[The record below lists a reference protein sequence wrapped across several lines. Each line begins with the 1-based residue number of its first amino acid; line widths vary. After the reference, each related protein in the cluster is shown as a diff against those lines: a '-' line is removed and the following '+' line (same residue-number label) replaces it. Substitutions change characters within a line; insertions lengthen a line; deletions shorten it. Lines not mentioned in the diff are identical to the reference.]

1 METAEKHYRMYCLA
15 ERHLSSIQKAIQ
27 SAHAVVEYSLKYGDT
42 FEYKKWAE
50 VDKTLIVLDGGCVP
64 DLSEHAE
71 ILTQF
76 NYPFAVFKEPDLDDI
91 LTCVCFIADDRIYDY
106 KNWGT
111 SFDNFVELV
120 RPAEVNYNDWL
131 DAIGGPKAEAVKML
145 ISNLRIAI

>member
-1 METAEKHYRMYCLA
+1 METSEKHYRMYCLA

-27 SAHAVVEYSLKYGDT
+27 SAHVVVEYSLKYGDM
-42 FEYKKWAE
+42 FDYKKWAE

-64 DLSEHAE
+64 DLIEYEE
-71 ILTQF
+71 ILSQF
-76 NYPFAVFKEPDLDDI
+76 NYPFAVFKEPDLGGI

-111 SFDNFVELV
+111 SFDNFAELV
-120 RPAEVNYNDWL
+120 YPAKAQYDTWLND
-131 DAIGGPKAEAVKML
+131 IGGKKAEAVKML

>member
-1 METAEKHYRMYCLA
+1 METTEKHYRMYCLA

-42 FEYKKWAE
+42 FDYKKWAE

-64 DLSEHAE
+64 DLSEHTE
-71 ILTQF
+71 ILSQF
-76 NYPFAVFKEPDLDDI
+76 NYPFAVFNEPDLGDI

-106 KNWGT
+106 KNWGVSYDDYREKVYPGKAHYDT
-111 SFDNFVELV
+111 WL
-120 RPAEVNYNDWL
+120 ND
-131 DAIGGPKAEAVKML
+131 IGGPKAEAVKML